1 VAIHAQ
7 PIAQAIARGV
17 VEWQPALMH
26 PPNWRLAADQQS
38 RVGADVND
46 RPRLETKPTGARPAR
61 ANIAEQVVERR
72 RSVAG
77 DGSRVAE
84 GFDLFTG
91 HDS

>member
-1 VAIHAQ
+1 
-7 PIAQAIARGV
+7 
-17 VEWQPALMH
+17 
-26 PPNWRLAADQQS
+26 
-38 RVGADVND
+38 VND